1 MNGTAYCPHQ
11 PECTGCPLSHLPYAE
26 QLTHKADV
34 VRRELARSPITSSL
48 DLRVTLGAVTTEAY
62 RLRAKLVHDAGR
74 LGLYGEAHAVVDT
87 AQCRILHP
95 ALQLATNQLRKLL
108 PLPCPLLAVDMR
120 IADEGL
126 LLTLVV
132 PKGTALD
139 AVRAAAN
146 VIQGELP
153 EVRGIAYS
161 ERDPRSPQVLG
172 GVPIG
177 VVGQTE
183 LRHRFAPNHP
193 HHLAVFGGFVQ
204 AHTSQTNALH
214 DAILDGV
221 RTRFKSLAKLP
232 VVELYAGA
240 GALALRLAAAGAQVT
255 AIDSYAPSIGLLQR
269 AAAEQRLPVNAIAS
283 DVEAALANLHD
294 ARVVMVDPPR
304 RGLSVEVRKA
314 IAAAKPE
321 LLVYVSCEPKTLA
334 RDLDHF
340 AWLGYRAKSVLPI
353 DMIPQSHA
361 VEALVM
367 LEPTPQPELTI
378 VYRDAELVAVV
389 KPAHLPTTPHDEYAD
404 NLVARVQMLPG
415 CERAAPVHRL
425 DVGTSG
431 VCLFAVE
438 PRFAH
443 QLSQEL
449 GAGQKTYVALA
460 QGITHK
466 RGKIRKSLLEGRVAR
481 DAETRY
487 TRTGVVGT
495 HSLVH
500 AFPVQGRK
508 HQIRRHLAAVGHPLL
523 GDAKYSKPASA
534 RFYFERHGLDRP
546 FLHCAQIELVRAG
559 TPLQLQAPLAP
570 DLERVLDSLRQSDAV
585 GGWRDDR

>member
-11 PECTGCPLSHLPYAE
+11 PECTGCPLSHLPYAD
-26 QLTHKADV
+26 QLTHKAELV
-34 VRRELARSPITSSL
+34 QRELARSPVTRSL
-48 DLRVTLGAVTTEAY
+48 DVQATLSATAIEGY
-62 RLRAKLVHDAGR
+62 RLRAKLVHDEGR
-74 LGLYGEAHAVVDT
+74 LGLYGEAHTVVDT
-87 AQCRILHP
+87 AECRILHP
-95 ALQLATNQLRKLL
+95 AVRGAANQLRRVL
-108 PLPCPLLAVDMR
+108 PLPCPLLA
-120 IADEGL
+120 ADIRSADAGL
-126 LLTLVV
+126 LVTLVV
-132 PKGTALD
+132 PKGTPLELVREAVDVVSRAVPDALG
-139 AVRAAAN
+139 V
-146 VIQGELP
+146 
-153 EVRGIAYS
+153 AYS

-177 VVGQTE
+177 VAGQTE
-183 LRHRFAPNHP
+183 LRHSFGPGHP

-204 AHTSQTNALH
+204 AHALQTNALH
-214 DAILDGV
+214 DAIQGAL
-221 RTRFKSLAKLP
+221 TARFGSLTSLP
-232 VVELYAGA
+232 VTELYAGA

-255 AIDSYAPSIGLLQR
+255 AVDSYAPSIGLLQR
-269 AAAEQRLPVNAIAS
+269 AAAEQRLAVKAIAS
-283 DVEAALANLHD
+283 DAEAALAGIGE
-294 ARVVMVDPPR
+294 ARVVIVDPPR
-304 RGLSVEVRKA
+304 RGLSVEVRRA

-321 LLVYVSCEPKTLA
+321 LLIYVSCEPKTLA

-340 AWLGYRAKSVLPI
+340 AWLGYRAQSVLPI

-361 VEALVM
+361 VEALVV
-367 LEPTPQPELTI
+367 LEPEPQPALDI
-378 VYRDAELVAVV
+378 VYRDSELVAVV
-389 KPAHLPTTPHDEYAD
+389 KPAHLPTTPHDEYAHH
-404 NLVARVQMLPG
+404 LVELVQALPG

-438 PRFAH
+438 PEFA
-443 QLSQEL
+443 QRLGQEL
-449 GAGQKTYVALA
+449 SAGQKTYIALA

-495 HSLVH
+495 HSLIH

-546 FLHCAQIELVRAG
+546 FLHCAQIELLRAG
-559 TPLQLQAPLAP
+559 TPLQLQAPLAA
-570 DLERVLDSLRQSDAV
+570 DLERVLDSLRQNDAD

>member
-1 MNGTAYCPHQ
+1 MTGTAYCPHQ
-11 PECTGCPLSHLPYAE
+11 PECTGCPLSHLPYAD
-26 QLTHKADV
+26 QLTHKAEA
-34 VRRELARSPITSSL
+34 VRRELARSPITNNL
-48 DLRVTLGAVTTEAY
+48 DLRATLGAATTQGY
-62 RLRAKLVHDAGR
+62 RLRAKLVQDAGR

-87 AQCRILHP
+87 AECRILHP
-95 ALQLATNQLRKLL
+95 ALQAATNQLRKLL
-108 PLPCPLLAVDMR
+108 PLACPILAVDIR
-120 IADEGL
+120 VADEGL
-126 LLTLVV
+126 VLTLVV
-132 PKGTALD
+132 PKGTALET
-139 AVRAAAN
+139 VRAAMETVSNA
-146 VIQGELP
+146 LP
-153 EVRGIAYS
+153 EVRGLAYS

-177 VVGQTE
+177 VLGQKE
-183 LRHRFAPNHP
+183 LRHSFGPGHP

-204 AHTSQTNALH
+204 AHTGQANALH
-214 DAILDGV
+214 DAILDALKV
-221 RTRFKSLAKLP
+221 RFGKLAGLP
-232 VVELYAGA
+232 IAELYAGA

-269 AAAEQRLPVNAIAS
+269 AAAEQRLSVNAIAS
-283 DVEAALANLHD
+283 NAEAALANLRD
-294 ARVVMVDPPR
+294 ARVVIVDPPR
-304 RGLSVEVRKA
+304 RGLSVEVRNA

-361 VEALVM
+361 VEALVL
-367 LEPTPQPELTI
+367 LEPAPQPELEI
-378 VYRDAELVAVV
+378 VHRDAELVAVV
-389 KPAHLPTTPHDEYAD
+389 KPAHLPTTPHDEYAN
-404 NLVARVQMLPG
+404 NLVALVQLLPG
-415 CERAAPVHRL
+415 CEHAAPVHRL

-443 QLSQEL
+443 QLGQEL
-449 GAGQKTYVALA
+449 TAGQKTYVALA

-466 RGKIRKSLLEGRVAR
+466 RGKIKKSLLEGRVAR
-481 DAETRY
+481 EAETRY

-495 HSLVH
+495 HSMIH
-500 AFPVQGRK
+500 AFPIQGRK

-546 FLHCAQIELVRAG
+546 FLHCVQIELVRAG
-559 TPLQLQAPLAP
+559 TPLHLRAPLAA
-570 DLERVLDSLRQSDAV
+570 DLERVLDSLRQNDAI